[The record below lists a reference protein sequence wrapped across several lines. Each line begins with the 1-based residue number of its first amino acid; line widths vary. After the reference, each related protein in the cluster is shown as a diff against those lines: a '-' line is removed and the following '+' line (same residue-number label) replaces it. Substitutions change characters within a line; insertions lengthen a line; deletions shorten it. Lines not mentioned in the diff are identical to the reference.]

1 MYHIFLFF
9 FSCFAILVL
18 EIPSGGGTAIIFLRM
33 VFHNKAHAQ
42 ELSTLIPSSCSK

>member
-9 FSCFAILVL
+9 AVLVL
-18 EIPSGGGTAIIFLRM
+18 EIPSDGGTAVIFLRM
-33 VFHNKAHAQ
+33 VFHNKAHTQ